1 MADLKIS
8 ALTASTTP
16 LAGTEVLPIVQS
28 STTKQVSVA
37 NLTAGRAVSG
47 LSFTGTNDSTFN
59 GVVVGRGTGSVST
72 NTVVGASALTANT
85 SGGNCTS
92 VGSQS
97 LLLNTTGIGNTGFGR
112 NSLQTNDT
120 GSNNSAIGRNALLS
134 VIGSNNSSI
143 GYLAGST
150 LTSGDNNG
158 FFGYNAQ
165 PSSATVSNEYTY
177 GDSAVTSH
185 RFVGG
190 NVVIGTSGKGID
202 FSATAGTGTSELLA
216 DYEEGTWTPVVV
228 GTTSAGTGTYTVQQA
243 HYVKVGNVVNFTL
256 ALGWSAHTGTGN
268 IEITGLPFSIP
279 GSQDT
284 APCSVFCWG
293 LTFLGQLT
301 AVTTG
306 TKVQLYQ
313 IATASAATA
322 VAMDTAVAAL
332 NISGFYFTS

>member
-16 LAGTEVLPIVQS
+16 LGGTEVLPIVQS
-28 STTKQVSVA
+28 GTTKKVSVA
-37 NLTAGRAVSG
+37 NLTAGRAVSM
-47 LSFTGTNDSTFN
+47 TK
-59 GVVVGRGTGSVST
+59 
-72 NTVVGASALTANT
+72 LTANIP
-85 SGGNCTS
+85 SGTTYHEFVADG
-92 VGSQS
+92 
-97 LLLNTTGIGNTGFGR
+97 LLNYSTVGYLISSFNAATVAGTPGVYVGYNSSTKAGIVGPAAVGGAPNQGLEVWAYDNATGFKQVGTF
-112 NSLQTNDT
+112 S
-120 GSNNSAIGRNALLS
+120 S
-134 VIGSNNSSI
+134 VTAK
-143 GYLAGST
+143 AGLT
-150 LTSGDNNG
+150 LNMGNLIVQSGN
-158 FFGYNAQ
+158 
-165 PSSATVSNEYTY
+165 
-177 GDSAVTSH
+177 
-185 RFVGG
+185 
-190 NVVIGTSGKGID
+190 GID

-216 DYEEGTWTPVVV
+216 DYEEGTWTPVVI

-293 LTFLGQLT
+293 LTFVGQLT

>member
-1 MADLKIS
+1 MADKKIS
-8 ALTASTTP
+8 ALTSASTP
-16 LAGTEVLPIVQS
+16 LVGTEVLPIVQS
-28 STTKQVSVA
+28 GATVKATIANIVGAGTSPGSFTTLTNTGLHTNYPQATIGTTAGSEVIAGRDVSVVGGTA
-37 NLTAGRAVSG
+37 QQVYNKLYRHTAGTN
-47 LSFTGTNDSTFN
+47 FIGTSWRLQNFADSTAASYLQWGSPTEWNDIGIYNDAGN
-59 GVVVGRGTGSVST
+59 GLRISTAGNAVV
-72 NTVVGASALTANT
+72 
-85 SGGNCTS
+85 
-92 VGSQS
+92 
-97 LLLNTTGIGNTGFGR
+97 NTG
-112 NSLQTNDT
+112 NL
-120 GSNNSAIGRNALLS
+120 
-134 VIGSNNSSI
+134 
-143 GYLAGST
+143 
-150 LTSGDNNG
+150 
-158 FFGYNAQ
+158 
-165 PSSATVSNEYTY
+165 
-177 GDSAVTSH
+177 
-185 RFVGG
+185 
-190 NVVIGTSGKGID
+190 VIGTSGQGID